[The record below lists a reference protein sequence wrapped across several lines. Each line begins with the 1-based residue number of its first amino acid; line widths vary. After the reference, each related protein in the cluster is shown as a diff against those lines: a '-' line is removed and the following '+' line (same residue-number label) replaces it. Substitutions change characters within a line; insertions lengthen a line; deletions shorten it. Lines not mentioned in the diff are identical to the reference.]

1 MRVVSSAWQI
11 IQFTPRMPFC
21 MLYNCY
27 IIDDSAYKLILLFIF
42 LVTLWIET
50 RELINTF
57 VCVYYSQIWIVFL
70 IYHNNTI

>member
-1 MRVVSSAWQI
+1 
-11 IQFTPRMPFC
+11 

-57 VCVYYSQIWIVFL
+57 VCVYYSQI
-70 IYHNNTI
+70 